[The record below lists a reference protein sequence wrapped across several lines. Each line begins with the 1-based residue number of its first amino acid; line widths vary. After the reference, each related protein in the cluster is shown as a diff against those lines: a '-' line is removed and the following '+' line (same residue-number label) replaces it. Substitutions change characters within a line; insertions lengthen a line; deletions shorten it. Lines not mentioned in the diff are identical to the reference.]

1 MLHRHRQEKKAPEVT
16 GEKIEKFEEEV
27 LKDQVS
33 NENERLSKNEPVK
46 KPLEKIPEDDINVSM
61 KKLHEVIVES
71 NKRQEE
77 ILKAIQGLKK
87 TDEEVHGKLEK
98 TEEQLAAE
106 KKLQN
111 EPS

>member
-1 MLHRHRQEKKAPEVT
+1 MLYRNKETKPPVVT
-16 GEKIEKFEEEV
+16 GEKVEKFE
-27 LKDQVS
+27 KS
-33 NENERLSKNEPVK
+33 LSENEPVK

-61 KKLHEVIVES
+61 KKLHEVIAES

-106 KKLQN
+106 EKLKLEKN
-111 EPS
+111 E

>member
-1 MLHRHRQEKKAPEVT
+1 MLYRNKETKPPVVT
-16 GEKIEKFEEEV
+16 GEKVEKFEKSLSEG
-27 LKDQVS
+27 QVS
-33 NENERLSKNEPVK
+33 NEPVK

-61 KKLHEVIVES
+61 KKLHEVIAES

-106 KKLQN
+106 EKLKLEKN
-111 EPS
+111 E